1 MQRKASFHFAFL
13 SLICTLTSSKILA
26 LGNEKKSKLSFCISL
41 AYLYFDFIEDTGT
54 RKRKENQA
62 FLLHFSRLF
71 VSLHKINNR
80 NKMSIENNSAEYYLA
95 QAQKAN
101 ENKDII
107 NIIAMS
113 SKCIALCEETGN
125 KESTLI
131 TAYILRANTLLMM
144 GDIAG
149 AKKDLEQA
157 LLLSNE
163 NTDVLLLQGRILAK
177 EGNHTEA
184 IECFSKVI
192 ALDASSVEALRERG
206 ASYLATGDRIKATED
221 AELIMTL
228 SPDKVKAV
236 SGDFKGEGSD

>member
-1 MQRKASFHFAFL
+1 
-13 SLICTLTSSKILA
+13 
-26 LGNEKKSKLSFCISL
+26 
-41 AYLYFDFIEDTGT
+41 
-54 RKRKENQA
+54 
-62 FLLHFSRLF
+62 
-71 VSLHKINNR
+71 
-80 NKMSIENNSAEYYLA
+80 MSIENNSAEYYLA
-95 QAQKAN
+95 QAQKAK

-149 AKKDLEQA
+149 AKKDLEQV
-157 LLLSNE
+157 LSLSNE

>member
-1 MQRKASFHFAFL
+1 
-13 SLICTLTSSKILA
+13 
-26 LGNEKKSKLSFCISL
+26 
-41 AYLYFDFIEDTGT
+41 
-54 RKRKENQA
+54 
-62 FLLHFSRLF
+62 
-71 VSLHKINNR
+71 
-80 NKMSIENNSAEYYLA
+80 
-95 QAQKAN
+95 
-101 ENKDII
+101 
-107 NIIAMS
+107 
-113 SKCIALCEETGN
+113 
-125 KESTLI
+125 
-131 TAYILRANTLLMM
+131 MM

-157 LLLSNE
+157 LSLSNE